1 MYRDFLTMAITKLK
15 SEQLYTKCDPKG
27 FDFSTTAELEERLS
41 ALGQDRALSAVELG
55 INIKSKGYNLFCLG
69 PEGTGKTSLVKRVL
83 REEAKNRPT
92 PDDWA
97 YVYNFEEPHKPVA
110 ISFPAGT
117 AVEFAKDVDKLI
129 EELSSSIPTILESD
143 EYKAGLSIIREKYKQ
158 KKEEYIKILQK
169 KAKGKSVSLLH
180 MPVGLVVAPVKN
192 GEVLSPEAF
201 DELPEEEKKSLID
214 DLNAMQAE
222 IEDSAQDLPQW
233 EDKQRKETNILREKF
248 IKNSVKNPVDALRNR
263 YKGYKHANEFLKN
276 VQKYIIDNVDE
287 FMPAQENNCGEGGE
301 DALAALFSKMNKPE
315 EDKFAKFKVNVVVK
329 NEPDSGAPIIHL
341 DHPTQGNLVGRVERV
356 QQYGALLTDFT
367 LIKAGALHQAN
378 GGFLLIDARKL
389 LLQPFAWDSLKRA
402 IASKQIK
409 IEAPSDETSFT
420 TISLDPEPIP
430 LDVKVIMTGDA
441 ELYEVLS
448 ERDPDFGDFFK
459 VEADFGVLMDRT
471 HENEIEYAKL
481 IGSLSKKKHLRSLNR
496 QAVAKVI
503 EYSSRLAEDSRKLTA
518 HIASIGDLLRE
529 ADYWARKSKS
539 NQIGKN
545 HIEQAIDAQIY
556 RSDRIKQAMLEQI
569 DEGTIL
575 MDVEGERVGQI
586 NGLVVYNFS
595 RNSFGKPARITTQVR
610 IGKGDFLDIER
621 EIELSGPIHTKGV
634 LILQS
639 LIANRFAKYSPLS
652 LSASIVFEQSYGGVD
667 GDSASSTEYY
677 CLISALTGIPIKQSI
692 AVTGSINQFG
702 EIQPIGGVNEKIEG
716 FFDVCKHHGLTG
728 TQGVIIPRTNV
739 KDLMLREDIL
749 NAVDEGNFAI
759 YAIDHV
765 DDGIEILT
773 GMKAGTADKNGK
785 FPRGTINNR
794 VQKALDEYY
803 KRYVRFAKE
812 THGCLGK

>member
-1 MYRDFLTMAITKLK
+1 MAISKLK
-15 SEQLYTKCDPKG
+15 SNQLYKRCDPRK
-27 FDFSTTAELEERLS
+27 FDFATTAELEERLS
-41 ALGQDRALSAVELG
+41 ALGQDRAISAVELG

-69 PEGTGKTSLVKRVL
+69 PEGTGKTSLVKRILVK
-83 REEAKNRPT
+83 EAKERPT
-92 PDDWA
+92 PRDWA
-97 YVYNFEEPHKPVA
+97 YVYNFEEPHKPIA
-110 ISFPAGT
+110 IDFEAGQ
-117 AVEFAKDVDKLI
+117 AAEFAKDMDKLI
-129 EELSSSIPTILESD
+129 EEFSASIPAVLDSD
-143 EYKAGLSIIREKYKQ
+143 EYKAALSIVREKYKQ
-158 KKEEYIKILQK
+158 KKEEYIRLLQK

-201 DELPEEEKKSLID
+201 EELPEEEKKSLID
-214 DLNAMQAE
+214 DLNMMQEE
-222 IEDSAQDLPQW
+222 IENAAQDLPEW
-233 EDKQRKETNILREKF
+233 EDKQRKESTELREKF
-248 IKNSVKNPVDALRNR
+248 IRVAVKNPIDDLRHK
-263 YKGYKHANEFLKN
+263 YKGHKPVVDFLKS
-276 VQKYIIDNVDE
+276 VQKNIIENIDDFLPNSDNAATAE
-287 FMPAQENNCGEGGE
+287 SGEE
-301 DALAALFSKMNKPE
+301 DALTALLSRMNKQD

-329 NEPDSGAPIIHL
+329 NEPDSGAPIVHL
-341 DHPTQGNLVGRVERV
+341 DHPTQGNLVGKVERL

-367 LIKAGALHQAN
+367 LIKAGALHRAN

-389 LLQPFAWDSLKRA
+389 LLQPYAWDSLKRA
-402 IASKQIK
+402 LASKTIK
-409 IEAPSDETSFT
+409 IETPSDETSFT
-420 TISLDPEPIP
+420 TISLDPQPIP
-430 LDVKVIMTGDA
+430 LDVKVILTGDE

-448 ERDPDFGDFFK
+448 ERDPDFSDYFK

-471 HENEIEYAKL
+471 EENELEYAKL
-481 IGSLSKKKHLRSLNR
+481 IGSLSKKKKLRSLNR

-503 EYSSRLAEDSRKLTA
+503 EYSSRLAENSEKLTA

-529 ADYWARKSKS
+529 ADYWARKSKA

-545 HIEQAIDAQIY
+545 HIEQAIEAMIY

-569 DEGTIL
+569 DKGTIL

-595 RNSFGKPARITTQVR
+595 RNSFGKPSRITTQVR
-610 IGKGDFLDIER
+610 MGKGEFLDIER

-634 LILQS
+634 LILQA
-639 LIANRFAKYSPLS
+639 LLANRFAKESPLS

-677 CLISALTGIPIKQSI
+677 CMLSAIANLPIKQSI

-716 FFDVCKHHGLTG
+716 FFDVCNHRGLTG

-749 NAVDEGNFAI
+749 AAVDDGKFHV
-759 YAIDHV
+759 YAVDTV

-773 GMKAGTADKNGK
+773 GVPAGKPDKNGN
-785 FPRGTINNR
+785 FPKGTVNFL
-794 VQKALDEYY
+794 VKQSLEKYY
-803 KRYVRFAKE
+803 QSYVKYACE